1 MIRLLWVKKDFK
13 RLKEREPEG
22 VKKVGKIG
30 HPIDRA
36 IIYHKMGKK
45 IECNI
50 MVWLQKCNKKKN
62 YLWKRFL

>member
-45 IECNI
+45 
-50 MVWLQKCNKKKN
+50 
-62 YLWKRFL
+62 